1 MEKSDSDTDRDR
13 DRDQEEVH
21 IGTPTDNSFIDGL
34 TLKLL
39 VNQTSYAKYISKT
52 DEQLFEQQQQF
63 THECDTH
70 RRDIL
75 AITKELCNQPYT
87 DNYSSTITDA
97 FNEYAHIL
105 LRHIQTKEHS
115 DDNQKEY
122 ENENDEMFPYE
133 MNEPK
138 LPNSTLDF
146 FVKK

>member
-1 MEKSDSDTDRDR
+1 MEKCDSDTENEKDLDK
-13 DRDQEEVH
+13 EEIRV
-21 IGTPTDNSFIDGL
+21 GTPMDNSFIDDL

-52 DEQLFEQQQQF
+52 DEQLFEQQQRF

-70 RRDIL
+70 RGDIL
-75 AITKELCNQPYT
+75 AITKELCNKPYT
-87 DNYSSTITDA
+87 DNYSSTINDA

-105 LRHIQTKEHS
+105 LRYIQTKEHS

-138 LPNSTLDF
+138 LPTSTLDF